1 MMVLLTGEI
10 TGAGTMAVPIGMRGG
25 TIGIEM
31 TGLLLGE
38 DAVLIDSVIAIVM
51 TGGAV
56 LTDLHV
62 TIDIHP
68 PGEIPDR
75 LLIVMPTIAGGTLVG
90 VDPEAPL
97 TLEGEVVSSA
107 HHLQGVEIE
116 ILIGV
121 ATVGMIEMTGGME
134 IEMIGG
140 SEMLDLGRMIVVM
153 VAGIIITIYED
164 LQHTHHWG
172 MGTTNAW
179 IFKSFLLLKLLFC
192 LQHLSLFNRA
202 CQDLLIAILIAFQF
216 TLKPN

>member
-1 MMVLLTGEI
+1 MMVPVTGGI
-10 TGAGTMAVPIGMRGG
+10 TVAGTMAVPIDMRGG
-25 TIGIEM
+25 TGVPVGIDM
-31 TGLLLGE
+31 TGLPPGE
-38 DAVLIDSVIAIVM
+38 EAVLIDSVIAIVM
-51 TGGAV
+51 TGGVDMAV

-153 VAGIIITIYED
+153 VAGIMITMYEN
-164 LQHTHHWG
+164 LQHI
-172 MGTTNAW
+172 NY
-179 IFKSFLLLKLLFC
+179 
-192 LQHLSLFNRA
+192 
-202 CQDLLIAILIAFQF
+202 
-216 TLKPN
+216 